1 MLRQLRAHHIKN
13 RLGLCSGKNNGVNNP
28 QISKFSVLPKY
39 FYYNKGWNSQTK
51 HLLKRFLNKANLNLQ
66 FLGPNFPYLTIFD
79 WQFTERLR
87 RKRLRK
93 NIFILTRRIR
103 MGRSRKF
110 IMINCIIK
118 TISIGKIM
126 NNFMKRLLRCSY
138 LPRSPF

>member
-1 MLRQLRAHHIKN
+1 MLFLSIVWTDTKKSSRF
-13 RLGLCSGKNNGVNNP
+13 C
-28 QISKFSVLPKY
+28 VLQNMSEDETIC

-51 HLLKRFLNKANLNLQ
+51 HLLKRFLNKANINLQ